1 MGRAPL
7 GSYLVSHGTISE
19 DALRHGLEQLADV
32 HHATLGEV
40 LVEMGVISE
49 RALDRIVRF
58 GLEELGFEPPI
69 GRSILWTLLL
79 EHGLASVSELDAAE
93 RRLSRTRKRRLGA
106 VLVDLH
112 TLDRHGLAQALAARA
127 GTRGPEA

>member
-1 MGRAPL
+1 MVRPPL
-7 GSYLVSHGTISE
+7 GSYLVSNGTISE
-19 DALRHGLEQLADV
+19 EELHHALEHRADV

-49 RALDRIVRF
+49 RALDRVVRF

-69 GRSILWTLLL
+69 GRTMLRTLLL

-93 RRLSRTRKRRLGA
+93 RRLARLRKRRLGA

-112 TLDRHGLAQALAARA
+112 VLDRHGLAQALAARA